1 MTQANK
7 PHTFANG
14 TNADADEVNAN
25 FDEIYLKYNDHDELD
40 TTVHGVGTS
49 SIASTADIDTHENK
63 DTGVH
68 GVGTSTVATTGD
80 IDTHEGKTTGV
91 HGVGTST
98 VATEE
103 DISNHNNQDNAHN
116 DRITTNEN
124 DISNLITI
132 VDDGR
137 WDVFSTTSI
146 PSDIEVTF
154 FITNSNF
161 HLKYIDNE
169 NNNTYTHDTGI
180 STGPIAANGRRF
192 ILFNAGWDSSTDFVN
207 VRFTVFEISLP

>member
-1 MTQANK
+1 MAVTYNKINWDEETPITVANLDRIDV
-7 PHTFANG
+7 G
-14 TNADADEVNAN
+14 IDEVVTQSNSN
-25 FDEIYLKYNDHDELD
+25 ESRI
-40 TTVHGVGTS
+40 TTNE
-49 SIASTADIDTHENK
+49 D
-63 DTGVH
+63 
-68 GVGTSTVATTGD
+68 
-80 IDTHEGKTTGV
+80 
-91 HGVGTST
+91 
-98 VATEE
+98 
-103 DISNHNNQDNAHN
+103 DISNHEG
-116 DRITTNEN
+116 RITTNEGDISNHEGRITTNESKLDTIQGSETVVDGRITNNEN

-169 NNNTYTHDTGI
+169 NDNTYTHDTGI

>member
-1 MTQANK
+1 MAVTYDKINWDEETPITVANLDRIDVGIDEVATQANSNESRI
-7 PHTFANG
+7 T
-14 TNADADEVNAN
+14 TNED
-25 FDEIYLKYNDHDELD
+25 
-40 TTVHGVGTS
+40 
-49 SIASTADIDTHENK
+49 
-63 DTGVH
+63 
-68 GVGTSTVATTGD
+68 
-80 IDTHEGKTTGV
+80 
-91 HGVGTST
+91 
-98 VATEE
+98 
-103 DISNHNNQDNAHN
+103 DISSNEG
-116 DRITTNEN
+116 RITTNEN

-169 NNNTYTHDTGI
+169 NDNTYTHDTGI
-180 STGPIAANGRRF
+180 STGPIAAKGRRF